1 MIIRILR
8 FVKRKLFNTGQ
19 VISNPELPNFGINA
33 GVGTKINKPRRAI
46 EGKQYIKF
54 GDNSHLGANGWISAY
69 DSYPYSNQTFTPE
82 IIIGNDVHIGDY
94 SSITAIDKIILE
106 DGVETADFF
115 YVSDHTHSI
124 IPEENVSMRKKRLVS
139 RGYVKIGA
147 YTGIGINVAI
157 LPGVTIG
164 KYCAIGAHSV
174 VTRSFPDYSLISG
187 NPATLVKIYDMEN
200 KKWIDPPVGRIR
212 KPKVISVGTL

>member
-1 MIIRILR
+1 MVLRILR
-8 FVKRKLFNTGQ
+8 FIKRKLLGTTNAHPITE
-19 VISNPELPNFGINA
+19 VPNFGIKT
-33 GVGTKINKPRRAI
+33 GTGTKIYPPRRAI
-46 EGKQYIKF
+46 DGKQYITF
-54 GDNSHLGANGWISAY
+54 GNNSHLGANGWISAY

-115 YVSDHTHSI
+115 YISDHTHSI

-147 YTGIGINVAI
+147 YTGIGINVAVF
-157 LPGVTIG
+157 PGVTIG

-187 NPATLVKIYDMEN
+187 NPAKLIKTYDMEK
-200 KKWIDPPVGRIR
+200 KKWVDPPAEKVR
-212 KPKVISVGTL
+212 KKRSEPVIED